1 MEVSVEDVK
10 ALFTQFLTS
19 PELKEVGKIISKRLG
34 RKLEAYDIWY
44 DGFKPR
50 SNLDEAKLDA
60 QIQKLYPNAE
70 AFRLASP
77 PCSHIWVL
85 PPKEQMK
92 FVKNS
97 RGCRARIRTRVGC
110 RHEGTT
116 VPSSYPYSCGRNEL

>member
-1 MEVSVEDVK
+1 MSVEDVK

-50 SNLDEAKLDA
+50 SNLDEAKLDS

-70 AFRLASP
+70 AFQSWAS
-77 PCSHIWVL
+77 L
-85 PPKEQMK
+85 PAHASWFHPREEQMK
-92 FVKNS
+92 FVIK
-97 RGCRARIRTRVGC
+97 
-110 RHEGTT
+110 
-116 VPSSYPYSCGRNEL
+116 